1 MRTLQSTATLLLI
14 LALTIIGIRSE
25 AQERHEF
32 SLAQSVEYAKKN
44 SAQVKN
50 ALLAVKNQAEVNRE
64 VTAAAYPS
72 INGTL
77 GATYNPNVATQ
88 SFPNFIAA
96 ATYGV
101 LEAEGVKDGNGN
113 TIVSPAD
120 FGFIQAQFGTKYSSS
135 VGLTLNQLLFDGQV
149 FVGLQARRTTIEWA
163 EKNVEVTEEN
173 IKANIHKI
181 YYQLLVS
188 KRQLELLDANIGL
201 VDSLAR
207 TTRILY
213 DNGFAEKLDIDK
225 LQVQKSNLQTEMTKA
240 LNGIETGYL
249 GLKVLMGMPVKDTLV
264 LTDVLTDDMIKEG
277 GLELGQF
284 NYTDRPDYQYAE
296 ISRKLS
302 EFNVRRYKLSQI
314 PTVSLS
320 GAYLKNAQRNKFD
333 FFGRGDWFTI
343 SNVNLNINVPIFN
356 GFSTKAKIAQ
366 AQIAVQQANI
376 QIDAMK
382 NMIDQEVEAARIS
395 YRSALITLD
404 EQKKNMELAEKVYQ
418 QTKKKFEVGTG
429 SALEITQSQT
439 ELKSA
444 QTNYISAL
452 YDAIIAKVDFQKA
465 TGKL

>member
-14 LALTIIGIRSE
+14 LTLTIIGGNAE
-25 AQERHEF
+25 AQERHDF
-32 SLAQSVEYAKKN
+32 SLAQAVEYAKKN

-50 ALLAVKNQAEVNRE
+50 ALLAVKNQAEINRE
-64 VTAAAYPS
+64 VTASAYPS
-72 INGTL
+72 INGTV

-113 TIVSPAD
+113 TIVSPSD
-120 FGFIQAQFGTKYSSS
+120 FGFIQAQFGTKYSSQ
-135 VGLTLNQLLFDGQV
+135 VGITLNQLLFDGQV
-149 FVGLQARRTTIEWA
+149 FVGLQARRTTMEWA
-163 EKNVEVTEEN
+163 QKNVEVTEEN

-201 VDSLAR
+201 VDSLSR
-207 TTRILY
+207 TTQILF

-225 LQVQKSNLQTEMTKA
+225 LKVQRSNLQTEKTKA

-264 LTDVLTDDMIKEG
+264 LTDVLTDDMIKDG
-277 GLELGQF
+277 SLELGQF
-284 NYTDRPDYQYAE
+284 NYSDRPDYQYAE

-333 FFGRGDWFTI
+333 FFGKGDWFTI
-343 SNVNLNINVPIFN
+343 SNVNLNISIPIFN
-356 GFSTKAKIAQ
+356 GFSTKARIAQ
-366 AQIAVQQANI
+366 AQIAVQQADV
-376 QIDAMK
+376 QIDGMK
-382 NMIDQEVEAARIS
+382 KMIDQEVEAARIS
-395 YRSALITLD
+395 YRSALLTLD
-404 EQKKNMELAEKVYQ
+404 EQKKNMTLAETVYN

-429 SALEITQSQT
+429 SALETTQAQT

-444 QTNYISAL
+444 QTNYINAL
-452 YDAIIAKVDFQKA
+452 YDAIIARVDFQKA

>member
-1 MRTLQSTATLLLI
+1 MRTLQSTATLFLI
-14 LALTIIGIRSE
+14 LMLLSAGGNLQ
-25 AQERHEF
+25 AQERHDF
-32 SLAQSVEYAKKN
+32 TLNQAVEYARKN
-44 SAQVKN
+44 SAQVKL

-72 INGTL
+72 INGSI

-113 TIVSPAD
+113 TIVSPSD
-120 FGFIQAQFGTKYSSS
+120 FGFIQAQFGTKFSSN
-135 VGLTLNQLLFDGQV
+135 VGISLNQLLFDGQV

-188 KRQLELLDANIGL
+188 KRQLELLDANIL
-201 VDSLAR
+201 LIDSLAR
-207 TTRILY
+207 ATRILFE
-213 DNGFAEKLDIDK
+213 NGFAEKLEVDRV
-225 LQVQKSNLQTEMTKA
+225 QVQRSNLLTEKTKS
-240 LNGIETGYL
+240 LNLIETGYL

-264 LTDVLTDDMIKEG
+264 LTDSLTDEMIKQG

-284 NYTDRPDYQYAE
+284 NYSDRPDYQYAE

-320 GAYLKNAQRNKFD
+320 GSYFKNAQRNKFD
-333 FFGRGDWFTI
+333 FFGKGDWFTI
-343 SNVNLNINVPIFN
+343 SSISLNINVPIFN
-356 GFSTKAKIAQ
+356 GFSTKARIAQ
-366 AQIAVQQANI
+366 AQIAVQQANV
-376 QIDAMK
+376 QIDALK
-382 NMIDQEVEAARIS
+382 LMIDQEVESARIK

-404 EQKKNMELAEKVYQ
+404 EQKKNMELAERVYG
-418 QTKKKFEVGTG
+418 QTRKKFEVGTG

-439 ELKSA
+439 DLKSA

>member
-14 LALTIIGIRSE
+14 LTLTITSIRSE
-25 AQERHEF
+25 GQERHEF
-32 SLAQSVEYAKKN
+32 SLAQAVDYAKKN

-101 LEAEGVKDGNGN
+101 LEQEGVKDGNGN

-213 DNGFAEKLDIDK
+213 DNGFAEKLDMDK

-284 NYTDRPDYQYAE
+284 NYSDRPDYQYAE

-333 FFGRGDWFTI
+333 FFGKGDWFTI

-366 AQIAVQQANI
+366 AQIAVQQADV
-376 QIDAMK
+376 QIDGLK
-382 NMIDQEVEAARIS
+382 KMIDQEVEAARIS

-418 QTKKKFEVGTG
+418 QTKKKYEVGTG

>member
-1 MRTLQSTATLLLI
+1 MRTLQSTATLFLI
-14 LALTIIGIRSE
+14 LTLSIMGIRSE

-333 FFGRGDWFTI
+333 FFGKGDWFTI

-366 AQIAVQQANI
+366 AQIAVQQADI

-382 NMIDQEVEAARIS
+382 KMIDQEVEAARIS